1 MSQQTCLFS
10 HDGLCHGGCTTFFDL
25 RHDEYYK
32 RCFPG
37 ATAIIEIL
45 LLCDDRF
52 DQDPLPLRSAFVCSF
67 HKEEYLTEVW
77 LTRNKK
83 CWLCLSQ
90 NMSRVVSIKFLLS
103 LSASDTHIRIVQ
115 NVSTRNIN
123 PVQALFVF
131 EHFHLRHSYGKTI
144 CHSCRNFV
152 IEHIDAAKVKQHEK
166 AFEWLADS
174 DDEDKD
180 NYKVSDS
187 SYISSPSVASIS
199 SSSKEDKNSLDV
211 RRKKTRS
218 T

>member
-1 MSQQTCLFS
+1 M
-10 HDGLCHGGCTTFFDL
+10 
-25 RHDEYYK
+25 
-32 RCFPG
+32 
-37 ATAIIEIL
+37 
-45 LLCDDRF
+45 
-52 DQDPLPLRSAFVCSF
+52 
-67 HKEEYLTEVW
+67 
-77 LTRNKK
+77 
-83 CWLCLSQ
+83 
-90 NMSRVVSIKFLLS
+90 
-103 LSASDTHIRIVQ
+103 
-115 NVSTRNIN
+115 STRNIN

-166 AFEWLADS
+166 AFEWLADIADS

-211 RRKKTRS
+211 RRKKREALNRFLELCGSNKVVKTTGSYQKLQAQSKANFFLSTRTLIQS
-218 T
+218 ILDFLAEDDSPQLRRELVRDAKGTLSDTIVVFI